1 MSALTIND
9 STVLTQLFD
18 PESAP
23 SSATPSIDPSLPSD
37 PHTPSHLLQAL
48 KQTELNAIKLA
59 ESSPAAL
66 PESRKLLE
74 ELTIAYPTYASAH
87 NNLAQV
93 LRMLSAPA
101 TEILPHLNEA
111 IKLSSPPTPISPLS
125 PSQAKILSQ
134 AYTQR
139 AAIYYSMFKQG
150 GSEDMEGAASRDF
163 FEGGRYGNGIAREM
177 AVRTN
182 PYARLCG
189 AIVKEAMRNEYAE
202 CL

>member
-1 MSALTIND
+1 MSTLTIND

-23 SSATPSIDPSLPSD
+23 TSASPSIDSSLPSD
-37 PHTPSHLLQAL
+37 PHTPPDLLQTL
-48 KQTELNAIKLA
+48 KRTELKAIKLA
-59 ESSPAAL
+59 ESSHTSL

-74 ELTIAYPTYASAH
+74 ELTTAHPTYASAH

-101 TEILPHLNEA
+101 NEVLPHLNEA
-111 IKLSSPPTPISPLS
+111 IRLSSPSTPTSPLS
-125 PSQAKILSQ
+125 PLQAKILSQ

-139 AAIYYSMFKQG
+139 AAIHYSMFKQG
-150 GSEDMEGAASRDF
+150 GNEDMEVAASRDF
-163 FEGGRYGNGIAREM
+163 FEGGRYGNAIAREM

-189 AIVKEAMRNEYAE
+189 AIVREAMKKEYGE

>member
-23 SSATPSIDPSLPSD
+23 SSVSPSIDASLPSD
-37 PHTPSHLLQAL
+37 PHTPSDLLHAL
-48 KQTELNAIKLA
+48 KQTELKAIKLA
-59 ESSPAAL
+59 ESSPTSL
-66 PESRKLLE
+66 PESRKLLQD
-74 ELTIAYPTYASAH
+74 LTIAHPTYASAH

-101 TEILPHLNEA
+101 TEILPHLDEA
-111 IKLSSPPTPISPLS
+111 IKLSSPSTPTSSLS

-150 GSEDMEGAASRDF
+150 GNEDMEAAASRDF

-189 AIVKEAMRNEYAE
+189 AIVKESMKNEYGE

>member
-1 MSALTIND
+1 MSTLTIND

-18 PESAP
+18 LESAP
-23 SSATPSIDPSLPSD
+23 TSASPSIDPSLPSD
-37 PHTPSHLLQAL
+37 PHIPSDLLQTL
-48 KQTELNAIKLA
+48 KQTELKAIKLA
-59 ESSPAAL
+59 ESSPTSL

-74 ELTIAYPTYASAH
+74 ELTITHPTYASGH

-111 IKLSSPPTPISPLS
+111 IKLSSPPTPTSPLS

-139 AAIYYSMFKQG
+139 AAIYYSMFKQEG
-150 GSEDMEGAASRDF
+150 DEDMEAAASRDF
-163 FEGGRYGNGIAREM
+163 FEGGRYGNSIAREM

-189 AIVKEAMRNEYAE
+189 AIVKEAMKNEYGE